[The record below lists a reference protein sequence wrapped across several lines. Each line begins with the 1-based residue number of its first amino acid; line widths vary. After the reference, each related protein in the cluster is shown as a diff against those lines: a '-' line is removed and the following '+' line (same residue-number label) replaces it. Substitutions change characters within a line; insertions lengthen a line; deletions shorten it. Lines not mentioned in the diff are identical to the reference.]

1 MADIKTPWLR
11 LLWFLAP
18 FPPAAPY
25 AEILGETNAQQE
37 DYILQKLLSGSGS
50 KAYIILDRYTAIHLS
65 KWLETSAITQ
75 TQSPVVRISSYK
87 PAQCVDIG

>member
-1 MADIKTPWLR
+1 MSPFSRGNMADIKTPWLR

-37 DYILQKLLSGSGS
+37 DYILKKLL
-50 KAYIILDRYTAIHLS
+50 YHTR
-65 KWLETSAITQ
+65 
-75 TQSPVVRISSYK
+75 
-87 PAQCVDIG
+87 